1 MNEYGKTIRKIR
13 EEKGYTM
20 QQLSD
25 GILSI
30 SFLSKFERGN
40 SDISISYF
48 FQILERLSLSY
59 DEFLFV
65 HNDFKLDNFEIFFD
79 KAEQAYVN
87 RNLSKLQTLKEVQID
102 KWRTTKIAAYRCNT
116 LVLDVLICILRDE
129 FIDAEKEAIEFL
141 FDYLFQVEV
150 WGYYELRLYN
160 TTMFLMPPE
169 MVLTLSETA
178 VEKSVYLR
186 KLAKVNQI
194 IIYVL
199 LNTLTY
205 LIRHNKYLKE
215 YEFFLDY
222 LGNIPIPE
230 KDLLSR
236 NHLLYLQGIY
246 EVKIGNKEK
255 GIEVVNKAISMFREL
270 GSTGLVT
277 ERENFLLIIL
287 NDTKPK

>member
-65 HNDFKLDNFEIFFD
+65 HNDFKLDNFETFFD

>member
-1 MNEYGKTIRKIR
+1 M
-13 EEKGYTM
+13 
-20 QQLSD
+20 
-25 GILSI
+25 
-30 SFLSKFERGN
+30 
-40 SDISISYF
+40 
-48 FQILERLSLSY
+48 
-59 DEFLFV
+59 
-65 HNDFKLDNFEIFFD
+65 
-79 KAEQAYVN
+79 
-87 RNLSKLQTLKEVQID
+87 D

-116 LVLDVLICILRDE
+116 LVLDVLIGILRDE
-129 FIDAEKEAIEFL
+129 FIDSEKEEIEFL

-169 MVLTLSETA
+169 TVLTLSETA

-194 IIYVL
+194 IIYIL

-205 LIRHNKYLKE
+205 LIRHNEYLRE
-215 YEFFLDY
+215 YKFFLDY
-222 LGNIPIPE
+222 LDNIPIPE

-255 GIEVVNKAISMFREL
+255 GTKLVNKAISMFREL

-287 NDTKPK
+287 NDTNMSFTLNDNKRK